1 MEIAHVKQ
9 EIVEHPKSTALYS
22 VAEPSKPL
30 DVIDLDSTDSDSDN
44 SSSSDDD
51 DATGGAGKRSRASN
65 GDGEGGAR
73 KRKRLDELGV
83 ILPVGFLDPLP
94 PKAAAAGG
102 EIGREWRREGRRGAA
117 VQAVLEGRGLI
128 LDFFGSKCEEGA
140 WIMSGFILG
149 SYIQMQP
156 VINGFLAVCN
166 GATFVNIDMIKNE
179 KDGNKMLLIEDNG
192 GGMDPDKMRQCMSL
206 GPTQSIGLLSYTF
219 LRSTGKEDIVVPMLD
234 YGRSAQD
241 WKKITRSSAG
251 DWNRNVETIVQWSP
265 FSSEADLLRQFN
277 RMKDHGTLVVIY
289 NLWEDDQGLLELDF
303 DTDQHDIQIR
313 GVNRDD
319 KNIQMAQQ
327 YPNSR
332 HYLTYRHSLRS
343 YASILYLRIPPG
355 FRVILRGKDVEHHNI
370 VNDMMMTQQVTYR
383 PNSAAEGMS
392 KDMVA
397 VVTMGFVKDA
407 KSHIDVQ
414 GFNVYHKNRLIK
426 PFWRLWNPAGSGGRG
441 VIGVLEANFVEPA
454 HDKQGFE
461 RTIVLSRLEARLIQ
475 MQKTYW
481 GMHCHKIGYA
491 VARSKKD
498 LDEGDTSPDYLPH
511 TPSRPKKKSAASGG
525 KVPTG
530 AYKYL
535 PHKNQK
541 LGRESDGH
549 PNSVNRTHG
558 NGHIYSKGESGKKAS
573 SNSEKG
579 LSYSEPSSPSAEN
592 LSGNDLPTR
601 RPERQANGHSRKV
614 LSAKNSYRKDTS
626 HANELEIKEAVE
638 DSSSGGTAARITTT
652 FQSKGN
658 GVVENQSSPLDGGS
672 HALDW
677 LRKENCELKERLKR
691 KEEDI
696 LGALLHDLQSERD
709 RCKSLEAQLQVAAE
723 KIEGLNKEQETLIDI
738 FSEERARRDVEE
750 ENLRKKLKAEKEL
763 RDVEEE
769 NLRKK
774 LKDATNTIQGLVEK
788 VRLLEKMKS
797 PACKPDR

>member
-1 MEIAHVKQ
+1 MEIAQVKQ
-9 EIVEHPKSTALYS
+9 EIVEHPKSTALYAG
-22 VAEPSKPL
+22 AEPSNPL
-30 DVIDLDSTDSDSDN
+30 DVIDLDSTDSDSDI

-65 GDGEGGAR
+65 GGGEGGAK

-94 PKAAAAGG
+94 PKLPLP
-102 EIGREWRREGRRGAA
+102 EGKSAENGDGKDVA
-117 VQAVLEGRGLI
+117 VQRCKQFWKAGDFDAKSGNWDASLGGMDHVRVHPRFLHSNATSHKWVLGAFAEL
-128 LDFFGSKCEEGA
+128 LDNSLDE
-140 WIMSGFILG
+140 
-149 SYIQMQP
+149 
-156 VINGFLAVCN
+156 VCN
-166 GATFVNIDMIKNE
+166 GATFVNIDMIKNK

-206 GPTQSIGLLSYTF
+206 GYSLKSKVADTIGQCKSKIYKFDYSTQLCFSFEYNVVFTTVLFLPDGNGFKTSTMRLGADVIVFSRCSGRDGNRPTQSIGLLSYTF

-491 VARSKKD
+491 VARGKKD

-511 TPSRPKKKSAASGG
+511 TPSRPKKKSAISGG

-530 AYKYL
+530 ADKYL
-535 PHKNQK
+535 SHKNQK

-549 PNSVNRTHG
+549 PNSVDGTHG
-558 NGHIYSKGESGKKAS
+558 NGHIYSKGERRKKAS

-592 LSGNDLPTR
+592 LCGNDLPTR

-652 FQSKGN
+652 FQSK
-658 GVVENQSSPLDGGS
+658 
-672 HALDW
+672 
-677 LRKENCELKERLKR
+677 
-691 KEEDI
+691 
-696 LGALLHDLQSERD
+696 SERE
-709 RCKSLEAQLQVAAE
+709 RCKSLEAQ
-723 KIEGLNKEQETLIDI
+723 
-738 FSEERARRDVEE
+738 
-750 ENLRKKLKAEKEL
+750 
-763 RDVEEE
+763 
-769 NLRKK
+769 
-774 LKDATNTIQGLVEK
+774 
-788 VRLLEKMKS
+788 
-797 PACKPDR
+797 